1 MLYRRHL
8 RIKAL
13 QSLYAYFS
21 GGQEDLVTGE
31 KHLLSSINKLYEL
44 FIYQLSFLYE
54 IKRFAENRIE
64 ENKKK
69 FYPTEEDLNPNLKF
83 INNRFLNYLETNKD
97 FLKKEEL
104 YKVNW
109 SDEQELVRKFY
120 NKLMDSEFYK
130 NYMKD
135 EVSNLEED
143 KKLIIKIIDRQL
155 APFELL
161 QSYYSEKS
169 VYFVDG
175 IDLVNILL
183 IKFVDM
189 LSKKNNEDTKL
200 PPLLKTEFD
209 PVNSDLDFV
218 KKLYRKVI
226 LNNEENDNLIKPKT
240 RNWEYDRIPLLDL
253 ILIKMAITEFEYM
266 DEVPV
271 KVTLNEYIE
280 LAKYFSITKSRTFVN
295 GVLDKLIHELKED
308 GRVKKV
314 GQGMIDKPRTA
325 KN

>member
-21 GGQEDLVTGE
+21 GGQEDLISGE
-31 KHLLSSINKLYEL
+31 KQLLSSINKLYEL
-44 FIYQLSFLYE
+44 FIYQISFLYE

-69 FYPTEEDLNPNLKF
+69 FYPTEEDLSPNLKF
-83 INNRFLNYLETNKD
+83 VNNRFFKHLESNID

-109 SDEQELVRKFY
+109 SDEQEIVRKFY
-120 NKLMDSEFYK
+120 MNLQDSGFYK
-130 NYMKD
+130 NYMEN
-135 EVSNLEED
+135 EVSNLDED
-143 KKLIIKIIDRQL
+143 KKLIIKIIDRLL
-155 APFELL
+155 APFDLL
-161 QSYYSEKS
+161 QSIYSEKS

-175 IDLVNILL
+175 YDLVNILL
-183 IKFVDM
+183 IKYVD
-189 LSKKNNEDTKL
+189 SINKKSNENTKM
-200 PPLLKTEFD
+200 PPLLKTEYD
-209 PVNSDLDFV
+209 PINSDLEFV

-240 RNWEYDRIPLLDL
+240 KNWEYDRIPLLDL

-280 LAKYFSITKSRTFVN
+280 LTKYFSVTKSRTFIN
-295 GVLDKLIHELKED
+295 GILDKLIQELKEN
-308 GRVKKV
+308 GRVKKL
-314 GQGMIDKPRTA
+314 GKGLI
-325 KN
+325 N